1 MEENLLRKILCIK
14 GDILFKDGKWNGL
27 NNTDLDRYLELIKE
41 HSEFRERNTL
51 EDDPSYKQIIA
62 QVVLKYKNKYFL
74 HKLIKRNEG
83 RLNGLCPL
91 PLGGHI
97 DEIKGYKGN
106 DLIGDALMQELNEE
120 VSLNANII
128 KKDFL
133 GLIYLEDEN
142 PVNHLHIGFI
152 YVFELDGDDVHIKEE
167 GLEDIGFV
175 SLDYLKTNEETLTFW
190 SRVIIYHL

>member
-83 RLNGLCPL
+83 RINGLCPL